1 MIFFVI
7 QVDPSYDPTG
17 GIHVF
22 FFIFVIDGV
31 VCVCDRNS
39 LFHFTIVT

>member
-1 MIFFVI
+1 MI
-7 QVDPSYDPTG
+7 DPSYDPTG

-31 VCVCDRNS
+31 VFCVCDRNS